1 MAKTKSL
8 TDLQSEREQLNAAQA
23 KADFEQA
30 LKSTCDK
37 AALIK
42 AAAATRELLMDLMGN
57 LPKLMLDAIDDEA
70 SETQVHYLMSDAAH
84 SALNGFN
91 QKVDAASYALP
102 QFGESFKRGCKPREL
117 ITVSQWADKHRWIKS
132 GTNAPGKWNTNLTP
146 YLREIQDNLSEHS
159 PVRTV
164 VFIKSSG
171 VGGTEAMYNW
181 LGYTMHHLQ
190 NKDMLAV
197 VPTLELRDRSFNPRL
212 TKVLAET
219 EVLNDMVSTA
229 SRHKSNRTDLLEY
242 GAMAR
247 LIKAGANSPDSL
259 RSDHL
264 PYVLCDEVDAFP
276 WDVGGEGDPMTLIE
290 NRQRT
295 FSRAKTYLVSTPTK
309 ESNSRIAQQY
319 ERSDMR
325 RYYVPC
331 PHCGEYQVLEKGD
344 RDTPYGLKWR
354 KNLNNPAEV
363 DAVWYVCRAN
373 ACIIEEASK
382 TEMLANGKWVAEKPE
397 VKLIRG
403 YHINALYAPIGLG
416 LGWKK
421 IAEKWL
427 SCQNDSSE
435 LKAFINTY
443 MGEVFKEQGTDI
455 QDISLISRLEEYA
468 NPPVLAIT
476 AYVDVQK
483 DRLEATI
490 DGWGLNEE
498 CWTLDHIIIPGDTA
512 QIYVW
517 DEMHEALM
525 DAGVEY
531 CGVDSGYQTSM
542 VYAFCEKRKWTVAT
556 KGVSGMGR
564 PLIEDE
570 RKRRQRLR
578 VKRKRGVT
586 IEPLGV
592 DQGKALIYSRLKLM
606 QAGAGY
612 IHFPQTSAFD
622 DEYFAQLAAERL
634 VTKVR
639 GTRPIQE
646 WVQLRPR
653 NEALDCKVGSL
664 ATFRLANFDMQAR
677 AAKKAFKTEQTQA
690 APRVL
695 PKRKV
700 VRRA

>member
-1 MAKTKSL
+1 MAKTL

-23 KADFEQA
+23 KSDFEAA
-30 LKSTCDK
+30 LKASCSKIDMLA
-37 AALIK
+37 AAL
-42 AAAATRELLMDLMGN
+42 ATRALLLRLMDD
-57 LPKLMLDAIDDEA
+57 LPALLLDAVGDET
-70 SETQVHYLMSDAAH
+70 SETQVHYLMSDAAIT
-84 SALNGFN
+84 AINAFAA
-91 QKVDAASYALP
+91 QIDAASQALP
-102 QFGESFKRGCKPREL
+102 EFGESFKRGCKPREL
-117 ITVSQWADKHRWIKS
+117 LTVSQWADKHRWIKS
-132 GTNAPGKWNTNLTP
+132 GTNAPGKWQTSLTP
-146 YLREIQDNLSEHS
+146 YLREIQDSLSEHS
-159 PVRTV
+159 PVREV
-164 VFIKSSG
+164 VFMKSSG

-190 NKDMLAV
+190 NKDMLV
-197 VPTLELRDRSFNPRL
+197 VNPTLELRDRSFNPRL
-212 TKVLAET
+212 NKMLTET
-219 EVLNDMVSTA
+219 EVLNELVIKA
-229 SRHKSNRTDLLEY
+229 SRNKSNRADLLEY
-242 GAMAR
+242 AAMAR
-247 LIKAGANSPDSL
+247 VIKAGANSPDSL

-264 PYVLCDEVDAFP
+264 PYVICDEVDAFP
-276 WDVGGEGDPMTLIE
+276 WDVGGEGDPMTLIG

-295 FSRAKTYLVSTPTK
+295 FSRSKTFLISTPTG
-309 ESNSRIAQQY
+309 ENNSRIAQQY
-319 ERSDMR
+319 ARSDKR
-325 RYYVPC
+325 RFYVPC
-331 PHCGEYQVLEKGD
+331 PHCGELQVLEKGD

-354 KNLNNPAEV
+354 KNISNPAEV

-382 TEMLANGKWVAEKPE
+382 TEMLAQGKWIAEKPE

-416 LGWKK
+416 LGWKQV
-421 IAEKWL
+421 AEKWL
-427 SCQNDSSE
+427 ACQHDTSE

-443 MGEVFKEQGTDI
+443 MGEVFKEEGTDI
-455 QDISLISRLEEYA
+455 QNISLLSRLEDYD
-468 NPPVLAIT
+468 NPPILART
-476 AYVDVQK
+476 AFVDVQK

-490 DGWGLNEE
+490 DGWGLDEE

-512 QIYVW
+512 QHEVW
-517 DEMHEALM
+517 DEMHEALL
-525 DAGVEY
+525 DAEVEF

-542 VYAFCEKRKWTVAT
+542 VYAFCERRKWTIAT
-556 KGVSGMGR
+556 KGVTGQGR
-564 PLIEDE
+564 PLVEDE

-578 VKRKRGVT
+578 VKRKRGVPV
-586 IEPLGV
+586 EPLGV
-592 DQGKALIYSRLKLM
+592 DQGKALIYSRLKLT
-606 QAGAGY
+606 QPGAGY
-612 IHFPQTSAFD
+612 IHFPKTAAFD

-677 AAKKAFKTEQTQA
+677 AAKKAQQQTEVKPA
-690 APRVL
+690 MKAL